1 MDGGRRRSRISI
13 NVLEDTFPDLSSDE
27 VEELDASVRAADDE
41 GGSASSVSVNLERGW
56 GLE

>member
-13 NVLEDTFPDLSSDE
+13 NAFEDTLPDLSSDE
-27 VEELDASVRAADDE
+27 VEEVDASVRAADDE
-41 GGSASSVSVNLERGW
+41 DGGSASSANLVRGW